1 MNILIKAGNQ
11 FEAIKQFFGLQNFLL
26 YRLNLEKGGDF
37 LGAGELQGIAQ
48 PHAAGFGKLSL
59 FLSHWIQ
66 FHPVGEAEK
75 FYASP
80 KAQKPH
86 FINIL

>member
-1 MNILIKAGNQ
+1 ML
-11 FEAIKQFFGLQNFLL
+11 
-26 YRLNLEKGGDF
+26 
-37 LGAGELQGIAQ
+37 GELQGIAQ
-48 PHAAGFGKLSL
+48 PHAAGFGKLPL

-66 FHPVGEAEK
+66 FHSVGEAEK